1 MELVTPGIGL
11 IFWQTVT
18 FLIVLGLLAAFVWR
32 PIMDALRARE
42 GFIQDSLDAADNAKK
57 DIEQLKT
64 DNEYLMQEARLERDK
79 MLKEASEVANK
90 IKEDAKDETSK
101 ITAKMIEDAKAVI
114 ESEKASAL
122 NEVKSLVASLSLEV
136 AEKVLRKKLEE
147 KKAQEEL
154 VSEFIKD
161 IKVN

>member
-1 MELVTPGIGL
+1 MDLVTPGVGL

-18 FLIVLGLLAAFVWR
+18 FLIVLGLLAAFVWK
-32 PIMDALRARE
+32 PIMEALRARE
-42 GFIQDSLDAADNAKK
+42 GFIEDSLSAAENAKK
-57 DIEQLKT
+57 DIEKLKN

-79 MLKEASEVANK
+79 MLKEAAELANK

-114 ESEKASAL
+114 QAEKSSAL
-122 NEVKSLVASLSLEV
+122 NEVKGLVADLSLDV

-147 KKAQEEL
+147 KKAQEDL
-154 VSEFIKD
+154 VEEFIKD